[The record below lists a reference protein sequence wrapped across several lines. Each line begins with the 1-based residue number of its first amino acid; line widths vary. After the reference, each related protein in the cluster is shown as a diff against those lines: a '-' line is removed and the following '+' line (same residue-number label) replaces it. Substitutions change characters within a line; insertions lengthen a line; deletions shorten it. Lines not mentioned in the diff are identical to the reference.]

1 MREIM
6 MDLVS
11 IRRSFA
17 KLIVSKLA
25 KSKMSPFQL
34 LIMDFINWH
43 SGTSLKDIAEQFK
56 VSMASVS
63 EPIEQLVKS
72 KMVKRKGDDK
82 DRRISRLF
90 VEDKGKKILKKTMD
104 ESVKQL
110 FGSFSLK
117 DLKMYHQVLKKIS
130 TNLEKNKK

>member
-1 MREIM
+1 M